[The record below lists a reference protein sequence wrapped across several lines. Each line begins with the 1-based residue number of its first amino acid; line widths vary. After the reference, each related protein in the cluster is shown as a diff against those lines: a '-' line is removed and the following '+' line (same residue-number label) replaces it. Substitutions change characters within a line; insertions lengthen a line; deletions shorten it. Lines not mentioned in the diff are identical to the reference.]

1 MTGFLDLAGYG
12 VDDGTHDQVGDDAEV
27 GGSRR
32 DDPVFEEP
40 VDAAD
45 VQDGADE
52 AADGA
57 AGDEARSDGAAFT
70 EAQGVEGVVF
80 AAVGDEVR
88 YEAADEDGRV
98 DFHGKI
104 RAEGKGQGRDF
115 HLKCGQD
122 TPTS

>member
-12 VDDGTHDQVGDDAEV
+12 VDDGAQGQVGNDAQV

-45 VQDGADE
+45 VQDSADK

-57 AGDEARSDGAAFT
+57 AGDEARGDGAAFT

-80 AAVGDEVR
+80 TAVRDEVR
-88 YEAADEDGRV
+88 YEAADEDGRI

-115 HLKCGQD
+115 HHPQ
-122 TPTS
+122 

>member
-12 VDDGTHDQVGDDAEV
+12 VDDGTQSQIGEDAQVGS
-27 GGSRR
+27 SRG

-45 VQDGADE
+45 VQDSADK

-57 AGDEARSDGAAFT
+57 AGDEARGDGAAFT

-80 AAVGDEVR
+80 TAVGDEIR
-88 YEAADEDGRV
+88 YEAADENGRV
-98 DFHGKI
+98 DFHGQVG
-104 RAEGKGQGRDF
+104 AEGKGQGRDF
-115 HLKCGQD
+115 HHPQ
-122 TPTS
+122 

>member
-1 MTGFLDLAGYG
+1 M
-12 VDDGTHDQVGDDAEV
+12 
-27 GGSRR
+27 
-32 DDPVFEEP
+32 
-40 VDAAD
+40 
-45 VQDGADE
+45 QDGADE